1 MKYWIAIC
9 FGMIIGVVYGLG
21 KTTYAAESVLEGYA
35 ENVAGRIPTASAG
48 GSGGGTGGVIGQ
60 VFSIAAGLFGL

>member
-48 GSGGGTGGVIGQ
+48 GSGGSGVIGQ
-60 VFSIAAGLFGL
+60 VAGIVAGIFGL